1 MNQFHREYFHM
12 LRMIKDL
19 TTEKLISVTNCKP
32 PCTSYK
38 YDVVE
43 RLDTSASVNS
53 YKEGFG
59 WYLQNIFV
67 YITIYDIFSSGYRFV
82 IANNE
87 MDIEYEKYEYDFL
100 SLIAEFGGALG
111 LFLGFSFYMLWD
123 VMMPFL
129 AIAIKSFKHK
139 K

>member
-1 MNQFHREYFHM
+1 
-12 LRMIKDL
+12 MIKDL
-19 TTEKLISVTNCKP
+19 TTEKLISITNCKP

-59 WYLQNIFV
+59 LYIQYICISHNIV
-67 YITIYDIFSSGYRFV
+67 SSGYRFV

-129 AIAIKSFKHK
+129 AISMKSFKHK

>member
-1 MNQFHREYFHM
+1 
-12 LRMIKDL
+12 MIKDL
-19 TTEKLISVTNCKP
+19 TTEKLISKTNCKP

-59 WYLQNIFV
+59 L
-67 YITIYDIFSSGYRFV
+67 YIQYICISHKSFFSGYRFV

-129 AIAIKSFKHK
+129 AISMKSFKHK